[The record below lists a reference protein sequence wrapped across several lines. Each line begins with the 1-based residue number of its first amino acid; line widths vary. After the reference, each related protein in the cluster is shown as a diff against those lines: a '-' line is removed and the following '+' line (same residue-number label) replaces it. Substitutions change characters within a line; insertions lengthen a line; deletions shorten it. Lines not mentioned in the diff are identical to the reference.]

1 MRATFTES
9 GEVALFY
16 FQKGEKMS
24 GEKNKV
30 PGRDERG
37 RFTKG
42 NNISKDQLFEEDND
56 KAKKYKDEYADQL
69 IEFFS
74 NPPTRVEYAK
84 KYDKEGNLI
93 SETPIEFK
101 NDFPTMGL
109 FARKIGVSVSTLKA
123 WAGITE
129 DGKYKHRRF
138 ASAYARVKD
147 WAGGMIESGALSGKL
162 DTNMAKFLLV
172 NNYGM
177 TEKTQQDA
185 SLVLSVKMPEEIDE
199 ESF

>member
-1 MRATFTES
+1 MSE
-9 GEVALFY
+9 
-16 FQKGEKMS
+16 EKKKS
-24 GEKNKV
+24 

-42 NNISKDQLFEEDND
+42 HKFSEKQLFEENN
-56 KAKKYKDEYADQL
+56 KAAEKYKDEYADAL

-74 NPPTRVEYAK
+74 KPVTRVEYAR
-84 KYDKEGNLI
+84 KYDKDGNVI
-93 SETPIEFK
+93 AETPIEFK

-109 FARKIGVSVSTLKA
+109 FAREIGVSVSALHA

-129 DGKYKHRRF
+129 DGKYKHHRF
-138 ASAYARVKD
+138 ASAYTRAKD
-147 WAGGMIESGALSGKL
+147 WAGGLIESGALSGKL
-162 DTNMAKFLLV
+162 DSNMAKFLLV